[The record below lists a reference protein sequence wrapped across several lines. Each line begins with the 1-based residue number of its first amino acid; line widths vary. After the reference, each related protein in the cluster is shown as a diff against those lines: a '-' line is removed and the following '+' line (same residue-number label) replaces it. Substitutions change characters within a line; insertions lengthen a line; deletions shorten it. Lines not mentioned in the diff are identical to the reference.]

1 MVEVTGV
8 VPPAVEAPPAVA
20 APGKSSTQL
29 VVRQDLVPAVLP
41 LYSKGKKRIDVKK
54 MAQTRRSVRK
64 RWVRN
69 VQDGRRRRRFLTIVS
84 TAVVAALLVIVL
96 VPVGTGLAADNA
108 YTSIRGVA
116 LGGVNHLLYVK
127 SLIPLTKSNP

>member
-1 MVEVTGV
+1 MVATVFGKKTGV
-8 VPPAVEAPPAVA
+8 VEAGVEAAPAVGG
-20 APGKSSTQL
+20 PGKSSTQL
-29 VVRQDLVPAVLP
+29 GVRQDLVPAVLP
-41 LYSKGKKRIDVKK
+41 LYGKGKKRIDVKK
-54 MAQTRRSVRK
+54 MAQTRRSMRK

-96 VPVGTGLAADNA
+96 VPVGTGLAAYNA

-116 LGGVNHLLYVK
+116 LDGVDHLL
-127 SLIPLTKSNP
+127 